1 MKKIITVFLLILMCF
16 SLTSCAI
23 VDAFDALKHSI
34 SGEIIDPVD
43 GFSVGEEK
51 GVLIYKEN
59 KYIIVEEINGDCEF
73 DIADEDILLGQTSN
87 FPFFP
92 NFSYYASSHE
102 SPVFIMGGSTSR
114 DTATFVYLKEDV
126 YNNDLVYVL
135 QNTNYEFEI
144 SSTFIKT
151 DKVDYDNHIM
161 KDKFTKVVR
170 VEFFMK
176 DIPRIRAVRRI
187 YLIDNIWYC
196 VEQDVSYEL
205 SDEFVSELI
214 KRGVVE

>member
-16 SLTSCAI
+16 SLTSCAV
-23 VDAFDALKHSI
+23 VDAFDALKYSI

-43 GFSVGEEK
+43 GFSIGEEK

-59 KYIIVEEINGDCEF
+59 KYILVEEINGDCEC
-73 DIADEDILLGQTSN
+73 DIADEDILLGQSSN

-92 NFSYYASSHE
+92 NYSYYASGDE
-102 SPVFIMGGSTSR
+102 LPLFIMGGPR
-114 DTATFVYLKEDV
+114 YTATFVYLREDI

-135 QNTNYEFEI
+135 QNTNYEFEM
-144 SSTFIKT
+144 SSAFIKT

-161 KDKFTKVVR
+161 KDKFTKAVLL
-170 VEFFMK
+170 EFVMK
-176 DIPRIRAVRRI
+176 DISRIKVVRRI

-196 VEQDVSYEL
+196 VEQDASYEL
-205 SDEFVSELI
+205 SDEFVHKLI
-214 KRGVVE
+214 KSGVIE